1 MSGGAKEYAALW
13 SAASQE
19 PGARKEQGQAM
30 VYTRESGQASAAP
43 AEYFTEAAGSGA
55 RLD

>member
-1 MSGGAKEYAALW
+1 MSGGAKECAALR

-19 PGARKEQGQAM
+19 PGKSKVRPWSTLWEA
-30 VYTRESGQASAAP
+30 GQASAAL
-43 AEYFTEAAGSGA
+43 AECTTEPTGSGA